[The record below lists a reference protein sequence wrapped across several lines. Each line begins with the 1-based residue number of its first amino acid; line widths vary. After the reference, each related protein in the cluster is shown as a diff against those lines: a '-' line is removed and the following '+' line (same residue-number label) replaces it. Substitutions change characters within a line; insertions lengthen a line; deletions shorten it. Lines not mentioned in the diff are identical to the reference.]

1 MISKA
6 QKVRLAVFFIIGF
19 TVLAT
24 IIVMLLGAKITEK
37 RDNYTISYE
46 DTSVAGLQIGGAVL
60 FRGIRLGRVED
71 IQIDR
76 ENINAIIVH
85 ISLRHGTPI
94 KADQTATLVGIG
106 ITGLKQI
113 ELAGGT
119 NEAPFLEP
127 GGRILAG
134 RGLFESIGDR
144 AEVLTLKVEA
154 IIDNIIEITNPQN
167 QLKIESILNSIE
179 VMLSESQQPVVKTMS
194 NISEISQQLNVAM
207 VSATEI
213 MENINEAFG
222 EDRLVNIVKSTEKM
236 MSDIAEIDLTQIN
249 ETFERLNESIA
260 RTNVTIGRVESLLH
274 RSSPDISAALV
285 ELRETL
291 ESLNEFSR
299 LIAEDPSILIRSRR

>member
-24 IIVMLLGAKITEK
+24 ILVMLLGSKITER
-37 RDNYTISYE
+37 RDNYSISYE

-60 FRGIRLGRVED
+60 FRGIRIGRIDD

-76 ENINAIIVH
+76 ENINAIIVY
-85 ISLRHGTPI
+85 ISVKHGTPI
-94 KADQTATLVGIG
+94 KADQIATLVGIG

-113 ELAGGT
+113 ELSGGT
-119 NEAPFLEP
+119 NEAPFLQP
-127 GGRILAG
+127 GGRIQAG

-144 AEVLTLKVEA
+144 AEVLTLKVET
-154 IIDNIIEITNPQN
+154 IIDNIIEITNPHN
-167 QLKIESILNSIE
+167 QIKIESILSSIE

-194 NISEISQQLNVAM
+194 NISEISQQLSVAM
-207 VSATEI
+207 VSAQEI
-213 MENINEAFG
+213 IENINEAFG
-222 EDRLVNIVKSTEKM
+222 EERLVNIVKSTEKM
-236 MSDIAEIDLTQIN
+236 MTDIAEIDLTQIN
-249 ETFERLNESIA
+249 TTFERLNESIA

-274 RSSPDISAALV
+274 RSSPDISASLV